1 VLLVLHHLLRDLTL
15 EKITRTNRVTKKKK
29 KNEEEEEEEP

>member
-1 VLLVLHHLLRDLTL
+1 VLLVLHHL